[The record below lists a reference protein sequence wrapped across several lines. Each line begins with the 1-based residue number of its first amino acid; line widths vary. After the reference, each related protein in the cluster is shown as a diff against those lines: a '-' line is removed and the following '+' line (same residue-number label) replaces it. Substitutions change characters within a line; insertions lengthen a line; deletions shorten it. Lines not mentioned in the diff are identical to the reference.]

1 MTGNVVIALSSTIIF
16 YKFIS
21 CTNDSTK
28 YQYIDF
34 REIPLTIDLEFIPTK
49 ISLIE
54 HCLCCSN
61 HEFVNLIKI
70 CETNLSQSDD
80 MISANS
86 FTSDLSNN
94 CGGTTA
100 NGGPIGGS
108 SGSGNG
114 SKKAYGF
121 IDMDD
126 VRPDDWMVNIAS
138 TNERLV
144 PRKTSLSEYRPVHIE
159 MDCTLKRILSDKG
172 MDMMP
177 KNVRIDWRIF
187 CSFLNIF
194 SLLFCYT
201 LICSASKT
209 IR

>member
-1 MTGNVVIALSSTIIF
+1 MTGNVAIALSSTIIF
-16 YKFIS
+16 YKFIA

-34 REIPLTIDLEFIPTK
+34 REIPFTIDLEFIPTK
-49 ISLIE
+49 ISIIE

-61 HEFVNLIKI
+61 HEFVNLLKI

-86 FTSDLSNN
+86 FTSDLSN
-94 CGGTTA
+94 GGTTNGA
-100 NGGPIGGS
+100 TNGGGG
-108 SGSGNG
+108 GNG
-114 SKKAYGF
+114 SGGMGSKKIYEC
-121 IDMDD
+121 IDMND

-159 MDCTLKRILSDKG
+159 MDCTFKRILSDKG
-172 MDMMP
+172 MDLMP
-177 KNVRIDWRIF
+177 KNV
-187 CSFLNIF
+187 S
-194 SLLFCYT
+194 
-201 LICSASKT
+201 
-209 IR
+209 